1 MMKFTRKPALAAI
14 TIAIAGLAACA
25 TTPPQNVNLTEAH
38 LAYDQATR
46 DPDSVRVGQAD
57 LQAASQALQNGD
69 AALRKGD
76 PVQQVDHYAYLARQ
90 RAASAMQAGAA
101 ARADQSVA
109 QAGAQRDQI
118 LIAARTREA
127 EAKSRE
133 AANQR
138 VNAAI
143 ANADAMAARQQAAD
157 AQAQLAALQAQQ
169 TDRGMVLTMGDVLF
183 DSGKSTLKDGA
194 LQTIDRLAEFMT
206 KYPAE
211 KVRIEGYT
219 DSVGGEDMNV
229 ELSRRRANAV
239 RDALIDRRV
248 DSSRIEVAALGERYA
263 VASNDNAAGRQ
274 RNRRIEVVFSDP
286 TGAFNAPRS

>member
-14 TIAIAGLAACA
+14 TIAIASLAACA
-25 TTPPQNVNLTEAH
+25 TTPPGNVNLTDAH

-46 DPDSVRVGQAD
+46 DPDTVRFAQAD

-69 AALRKGD
+69 AALNKGD
-76 PVQQVDHYAYLARQ
+76 SVQQVDHYAYLARQ
-90 RAASAMQAGAA
+90 RTASAMQAGAA
-101 ARADQSVA
+101 ARADQSVT
-109 QAGAQRDQI
+109 QARVQRDQI
-118 LIAARTREA
+118 VIAARTREA
-127 EAKSRE
+127 EAKARE
-133 AANQR
+133 ADNQR
-138 VNAAI
+138 ANAAM

-169 TDRGMVLTMGDVLF
+169 TERGMVLTMGDVLF

-194 LQTIDRLAEFMT
+194 LATIDRLAEFMT

-211 KVRIEGYT
+211 RVRIEGYT

-248 DSSRIEVAALGERYA
+248 DSTRIEVAALGERYA

-286 TGAFNAPRS
+286 TGTFNAPRS